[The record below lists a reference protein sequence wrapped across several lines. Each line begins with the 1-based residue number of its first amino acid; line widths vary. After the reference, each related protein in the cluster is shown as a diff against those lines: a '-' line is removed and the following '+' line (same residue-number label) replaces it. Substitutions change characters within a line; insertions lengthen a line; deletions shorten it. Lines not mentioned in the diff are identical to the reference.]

1 MRNSK
6 KFTAITLAILL
17 LILSIFSAYSTPA
30 PPQIHMSVL
39 GDSIA
44 SGYGLED
51 IYKSYSALIAK
62 EKHYAL
68 SNDAVPG
75 HTTTDL
81 LWVVCHDEVARQ
93 GLEVADLVVISIG
106 GNDILRLLG
115 DSEVAVLID
124 IMTNGTNSE
133 HVKKAVDNAKEKLLF
148 SCMEIRSLN
157 PDVPIILQ
165 TQYNPL
171 YAHEQYKQLAPIAD
185 TLAPIFT
192 DIINYVSDQLDN
204 IRVADIYT
212 AFDNYYKETQ
222 DYSLIQSDGIH
233 PSEQGHAL
241 IAQVILKE
249 IEALEEE
256 GLMPK
261 TVSQYYLLGDPDASG
276 RVTISDATLIQKYL
290 AKLVVFTDKAAR
302 LCADTDTDGIVTV
315 RDATAIQKYL
325 AGLTPDSQINT
336 LIPYSP

>member
-1 MRNSK
+1 MRKSK
-6 KFTAITLAILL
+6 KYIAIALAILL
-17 LILSIFSAYSTPA
+17 LILSVFSAYSAPA
-30 PPQIHMSVL
+30 PTQIHMSVL

-51 IYKSYSALIAK
+51 IYNSYSALIAK

-75 HTTTDL
+75 HTTADL
-81 LWVVCHDEVARQ
+81 LWVVCHDEIARQ
-93 GLEVADLVVISIG
+93 GLEVADLVIISIG

-115 DSEVAVLID
+115 DSDTAVLID
-124 IMTNGTNSE
+124 IMSNGTNSE
-133 HVKKAVDNAKEKLLF
+133 YVRKAVDNAKEKLLF

-157 PDVPIILQ
+157 PDVSIILQ

-171 YAHEQYKQLAPIAD
+171 YAHEQYKQLAPLAD
-185 TLAPIFT
+185 TLSPIFT
-192 DIINYVSDQLDN
+192 DIIAHVSDQLDN

-212 AFDNYYKETQ
+212 AFDNYYKEMQ
-222 DYSLIQSDGIH
+222 DYNIIQSDGIH

-249 IEALEEE
+249 IATLEEE
-256 GLMPK
+256 GLVPK
-261 TVSQYYLLGDPDASG
+261 AASQYYLLGDPDASG

-290 AKLVVFTDKAAR
+290 AKLVVFKDGVVR
-302 LCADTDTDGIVTV
+302 LCADTDADGIVTV

-325 AGLTPDSQINT
+325 AGLTPESQINT
-336 LIPYSP
+336 LIP